1 MVGCNPSSVYL
12 FPTVPTPA
20 LLMRMSNLSSLALI
34 SLANFRTED
43 NEAKSRYF
51 VTIFGL
57 WVFSIIFRL
66 ALLPSSLSARIT
78 RAPLEAST
86 KAVWNPKP
94 KNQFQKPI
102 FALILNLPAHPPVTI
117 AVLPTKHTILLHLPT
132 LNF

>member
-20 LLMRMSNLSSLALI
+20 LLMRMSNLSSVALI
-34 SLANFRTED
+34 SLANFLTED

-51 VTIFGL
+51 VTIFVL

-66 ALLPSSLSARIT
+66 ALLPSSLSAKIT

-94 KNQFQKPI
+94 KNSVAKS
-102 FALILNLPAHPPVTI
+102 ILNSGRIISQKTI
-117 AVLPTKHTILLHLPT
+117 DKIS
-132 LNF
+132 FYIII